1 MPQGPP
7 DLPRLAAA
15 LASEEV
21 QYVLVGGLALI
32 LRGGRHVTF
41 DADLAIAF
49 NAENRSRVVRALAPL
64 NPRPMRLATG
74 AAWEW
79 DEKCIRGAW
88 TIWMT
93 DAGRVDLIV
102 RLPGVEKFDRLY
114 DNSQVMEL
122 AGAKIRVASLED
134 LLLMK
139 SVSERP
145 KDVNHCEE
153 IRALLRLR
161 AVGDGSND

>member
-64 NPRPMRLATG
+64 PASHALVHRYGLGVGRKVYSGCLDHLDDRCRSGRPHCSFTG
-74 AAWEW
+74 RRE
-79 DEKCIRGAW
+79 
-88 TIWMT
+88 
-93 DAGRVDLIV
+93 V
-102 RLPGVEKFDRLY
+102 
-114 DNSQVMEL
+114 
-122 AGAKIRVASLED
+122 
-134 LLLMK
+134 
-139 SVSERP
+139 
-145 KDVNHCEE
+145 
-153 IRALLRLR
+153 
-161 AVGDGSND
+161 